1 MWCYLNH
8 LLNIIDIFLVTVRV
22 DCSNIGFVVA
32 VFMMFALYWRM
43 NRHVQFGIY
52 ITRQQLLKNKHV
64 DVAIFYYMMILQFFH
79 LLSFPPF
86 KKKKEIEI

>member
-43 NRHVQFGIY
+43 NRHVQFRLVYIY
-52 ITRQQLLKNKHV
+52 YKATVVKEQACRCSYILLHDDLV
-64 DVAIFYYMMILQFFH
+64 IF
-79 LLSFPPF
+79 SFAEFSP
-86 KKKKEIEI
+86 I